1 MKQNLPTFIALVSML
16 ALVTACGD
24 ENPATP
30 VVREPTAL
38 EKKLIESDNAFGFK
52 LFAEINQTAA
62 DENVFISPLSV
73 SMALGMTMN
82 GAEGQT
88 YQEMANTL
96 EFHGF
101 TEQQINQTYHS
112 LIDLLTQL
120 DPKVRFEIA
129 NSIWYHD
136 TYTVEQEFKELSQ
149 RYFDAEIAGL
159 DFADPSSVDII
170 NSWVKDKTN
179 GKIETILDK
188 ISAEAVMFLINA
200 IYFKA
205 PWTIE
210 FDPELTDDDIFQA
223 PAGMKLVPT
232 MHLTTDLR
240 YFGDEHVQVLT
251 IPYGNELFAMTIVL
265 PREHA
270 NLDSLASE
278 LSPEL
283 WQNWRVASEEYEVEL
298 ALPRF
303 KMAYKVE
310 LKKILKA
317 LGMEI
322 AFAPGVADFNR
333 LLVER
338 DDAYIN
344 EVRHKTFVEV
354 NEEGTEAAAVTS
366 VGVEITSAPKI
377 VSFRVD
383 RPFIFAIHDL
393 VADTILFI
401 GKIVDPGQ
409 E

>member
-1 MKQNLPTFIALVSML
+1 MKQNMPTFIALVSML

-101 TEQQINQTYHS
+101 TEEQINQTYHS

-120 DPKVRFEIA
+120 DPKVRFDIA
-129 NSIWYHD
+129 NSIWYRD
-136 TYTVEQEFKELSQ
+136 TYTVEQEFKELSE

-159 DFADPSSVDII
+159 DFADPSSVDVI

-210 FDPELTDDDIFQA
+210 FDPEVTDDDIFRA
-223 PAGMKLVPT
+223 PAGVKLVPI

-338 DDAYIN
+338 DDAFIN

-366 VGVEITSAPKI
+366 VGVEITSAPTI
-377 VSFRVD
+377 VRFRVD

>member
-1 MKQNLPTFIALVSML
+1 MKQNLLMFIALVSML